1 MTHGRRFAAAA
12 LLALAGCFIPND
24 PPVDLEDYAPL
35 PGVEAG
41 ASAEQIL
48 NNKDLGKP
56 DSRAT
61 GWWIHDWRF
70 DPNYIVW
77 YYREKGRVV
86 FDGPK
91 SMTVV
96 TSEADASED
105 GRPN

>member
-1 MTHGRRFAAAA
+1 MSVGRRFTAAA
-12 LLALAGCFIPND
+12 LLALAGCLVPSD
-24 PPVDLEDYAPL
+24 PPVRLEDYGPI
-35 PGVEAG
+35 PGVETG
-41 ASAEQIL
+41 ASAEQVL
-48 NNKDLGKP
+48 NMKDLGKP

-61 GWWIHDWRF
+61 GWWVHDNRF
-70 DPNYIVW
+70 DPNYVVW

-96 TSEADASED
+96 TSEADSSED